1 MFSKTCT
8 NAFKMMI
15 FISARQ
21 CDICTNYLGLDEI
34 ATVTRS
40 PRSFT
45 AKILQQLVKAG
56 LLESTRG
63 RTGGFRI
70 PNPNEITLAE
80 VVMAIDGQKVMTG
93 CVLGFKVCSSAN
105 PCPIHAKVENLRAF
119 LTQTLD
125 DTTLGHIRQII
136 EQEQMEEVDAGQ
148 HVHN

>member
-8 NAFKMMI
+8 NAIKMMI

-21 CDICTNYLGLDEI
+21 CDLCTNYLGLEEI

-70 PNPNEITLAE
+70 PEPNEITLAD
-80 VVMAIDGQKVMTG
+80 VVMAIDGQKLMTG

-105 PCPIHAKVENLRAF
+105 PCPIHTKVENLRAF
-119 LTQTLD
+119 LAKTLD
-125 DTTLGHIRQII
+125 DTSLSHLRQLIG
-136 EQEQMEEVDAGQ
+136 QEQMEEADITQ
-148 HVHN
+148 HVHY